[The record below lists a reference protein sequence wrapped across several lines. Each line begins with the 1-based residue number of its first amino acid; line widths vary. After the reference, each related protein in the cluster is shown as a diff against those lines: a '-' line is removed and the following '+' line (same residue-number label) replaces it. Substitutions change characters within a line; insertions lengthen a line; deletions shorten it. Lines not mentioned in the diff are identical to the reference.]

1 MHIRKLL
8 DELTGSALKYNDKH
22 FNYNWNMDPH
32 LIALIIA
39 ATCNILLGVFLLMRG
54 PHLRS
59 MQSLFAMMCT
69 AAVWV
74 FLYFFAEEATN
85 IKVNTFCNSLTY
97 AAAYMVLL
105 FFTIFSYYFAHKR
118 SYSKRWVRIGL
129 VMFIIG
135 LLLSATELVTGT
147 VYYDDQGMVAFTNG
161 PLLVLYGG
169 FLILMSI
176 ASLKSLLYVY
186 SHSSGRERTQTR
198 MMLLGFSVAILLGLI
213 LNILFPII
221 FPEWRFANYGPLSTV
236 LLLGTIA
243 YSVARFGPYD
253 VSPLVVRSIAYG
265 LATLVI
271 AAGAT
276 IISYRFLEIA
286 FGLNVSID
294 QKMYIALFFA
304 ACVLLFQPTKYAFDK
319 LLDVAFGNNN
329 YDSQRMLNTIN
340 TKIATTPDLNDLLSS
355 VASLIERKLRV
366 ESCSF
371 YLQPHADIEFHIV
384 SSKKKVFAHTNWDKF
399 DALIGGDIS
408 AILSAQDMSSGEPLG
423 KLMKELNI
431 SLVVRMNT
439 NDDNVGYMIV
449 GHKRSNGKFTAS
461 DFELL
466 HIVAGELALVVQ
478 NYLRYGEIKRFNETL
493 EQKVEAATQ
502 ELRRSN
508 QKLRAL
514 DDAKDEFISMA
525 SHQLRTPLTSI
536 KGYVAMLLD
545 GDAGEMSDTQRAFLN
560 QVLMSSQHMVY
571 TIGDLLNLSRLKT
584 GKFLIEPTDVYL
596 PEIIKTEVDQLMAT
610 AEARGLSLE
619 CKLPDTFPHMRLD
632 DTKMHQVIM
641 NFIDNAI
648 HYTRSGDTIMV
659 QLYEKDDRIE
669 FRVKDNGIGVPVSE
683 QHSLFN
689 KFFRATNARRARPDG
704 TGLGLF
710 MAKKIIVSQ
719 GGALIFQ
726 SKEGEGSTFGFTF
739 PKTRI
744 APPSAGPVPNTDDTA
759 QKNVK

>member
-1 MHIRKLL
+1 MYARKLL
-8 DELTGSALKYNDKH
+8 DELTGSTLQYYDKH
-22 FNYNWNMDPH
+22 FKNGWNMDPH

-59 MQSLFAMMCT
+59 MQSLFVMMIT
-69 AAVWV
+69 SAIWV
-74 FLYFFAEEATN
+74 MLYFFAEEATN
-85 IKVNTFCNSLTY
+85 IKINTFCNSLTY
-97 AAAYMVLL
+97 AAAYVVVLS
-105 FFTIFSYYFAHKR
+105 FTIFAYFFAHKR
-118 SYSKRWVRIGL
+118 SFSKRWVQIGMAVFL
-129 VMFIIG
+129 IG

-147 VYYDDQGMVAFTNG
+147 VYYDEQGKLAFENG
-161 PLLVLYGG
+161 PLLVVYGG

-176 ASLKSLLYVY
+176 ASIKSLYYVY

-198 MMLLGFSVAILLGLI
+198 MMLLGFSVAIFLGLI

-221 FPEWRFANYGPLSTV
+221 FPDWRFANYGPLSSV
-236 LLLGTIA
+236 ILLGTIA

-265 LATLVI
+265 LTTSVI
-271 AAGAT
+271 AVGAT
-276 IISYRFLEIA
+276 IISYRFLELA
-286 FGLNVSID
+286 FGLSVSAD
-294 QKMYIALFFA
+294 QIMYIALFFA
-304 ACVLLFQPTKYAFDK
+304 VCVLLFLPVKHLFDK
-319 LLDVAFGNNN
+319 LLDAAFGNNS
-329 YDSQRMLNTIN
+329 YDSQKMLNAIN
-340 TKIATTPDLNDLLSS
+340 TKIATTSDLNELLS
-355 VASLIERKLRV
+355 AIAALIERKLRV

-384 SSKKKVFAHTNWDKF
+384 SSRKRAFAHTNWDKF
-399 DALIGGDIS
+399 DALMSGDIS
-408 AILSAQDMSSGEPLG
+408 AILSYQDMSSDEPLG
-423 KLMKELNI
+423 TLMKELNI

-439 NDDNVGYMIV
+439 NDENVGYMII
-449 GHKRSNGKFTAS
+449 GHKRSNGQFSAS

-478 NYLRYGEIKRFNETL
+478 NYLRFREIKRFNETL

-502 ELRRSN
+502 ELRKNN
-508 QKLRAL
+508 QKLRTL

-560 QVLMSSQHMVY
+560 QVLTSSQHMVY

-659 QLYEKDDRIE
+659 RLYEKDDRIE

-710 MAKKIIVSQ
+710 MAKKIIVAQ
-719 GGALIFQ
+719 GGVLIFQ

-744 APPSAGPVPNTDDTA
+744 APPSAGLVPNTDDTA